1 MHNYR
6 ICVRRIATVALALCA
21 TTFVCGG
28 AYADDGFYKD
38 KRVTLIVS
46 NDVGGINDIVARLV
60 ARHIGKYIPGN
71 PTVVVQNMPGA
82 GGISAAN
89 NLYNVAPKDGTVI
102 GALSR
107 ATPQYAILGDPNARF
122 DPLKFVWLGSTSSYA
137 EDTYLFITNSS
148 HPVKTPADLKR
159 VTTKIGTQSS
169 GATNLIYAQIMKNV
183 LGFNVD
189 VIRGYTGGA
198 AIFVAMQRREVDAQL
213 AGFSTLLSGQRQ
225 LWESKAVRPIVQF
238 GRTSRLSSLPDVPI
252 GRELTD
258 NPQDQALL
266 DFADLPFFMA
276 QPFLAPPGLPP
287 ERAKVLQ
294 DAFLAAHQD
303 KAFLAEAKKLGVDV
317 SPIGGDRVAD
327 LLKRAAETSRDVIE
341 RYKKLIN

>member
-1 MHNYR
+1 MLDYR
-6 ICVRRIATVALALCA
+6 FRVRHIAHVALALCA
-21 TTFVCGG
+21 TAFIG
-28 AYADDGFYKD
+28 AADADDGFYKD
-38 KRVTLIVS
+38 KKMTLIVS

-89 NLYNVAPKDGTVI
+89 NLHNIAPKDGTVI
-102 GALSR
+102 GALTR

-122 DPLKFVWLGSTSSYA
+122 DPLKFIWLGSTSSYA

-148 HPVKTPADLKR
+148 HPVRTPADLKS
-159 VTTKIGTQSS
+159 VTTKVGTQSA
-169 GATNLIYAQIMKNV
+169 GATNLLYALIMKNV

-189 VIRGYTGGA
+189 VIRGYSGGA
-198 AIFVAMQRREVDAQL
+198 AIFVAMQRHEVDAQL
-213 AGFSTLLSGQRQ
+213 AGYSTLLSGQRQ

-238 GRTSRLSSLPDVPI
+238 GRTSRLQSLPDVPI
-252 GRELTD
+252 ASELTD
-258 NPQDQALL
+258 NPEDRALL

-276 QPFLAPPGLPP
+276 QPFLAPPGVPP
-287 ERAKVLQ
+287 ARAKVLQ
-294 DAFLAAHQD
+294 DAFLAAHKD
-303 KAFLAEAKKLGVDV
+303 KVFLAEAKKLGVDV
-317 SPIGGDRVAD
+317 SPIGGDQVAA
-327 LLKRAAETSRDVIE
+327 LLKRAAGTSRDIIE